1 MAVDPTTPQG
11 LVGDPIA
18 ATPQVLPAG
27 GGGVGSAGVV
37 SSSVANN
44 IDYVGD
50 VNLTQMSN
58 DIVNNPQ
65 DFLDDRGA
73 VLSDRV
79 PTIDANTAGTTI
91 DNNNYNMD
99 ADALQIAAAQAGTA
113 QAAGVTSPLTAQN
126 YTAQTTFDQI
136 SQPANLADAK
146 TMSTNPNAIVS
157 ADQIDQQGVATGVN
171 ADGSINQTGVALN
184 QFAHQNISNIIDTT
198 TANGK
203 LLAQTLGEGNYT
215 DAKATVQGQLAIL
228 QGEFTDANGNPKIPG
243 WASGIAKQVS
253 RNMAFSGV
261 TGTAALEAMTSALMQ
276 ATLPIA
282 QADSKFFQTV
292 TVKNLDNKQQMIVNK
307 ANVLSKFEATNLDVK
322 TNVAVNNAKTFMQ
335 YDMTNLANEQ
345 KVSIVNAQA
354 KQQSIL
360 EDAKQVNVQRR
371 FGAESQMETDRFY
384 DQLGTQIDQFNVTQ
398 KNTMEKFNTGELN
411 DVFEFNATMEN
422 NREQFY
428 QNMQYQIDSANA
440 KWRQSV
446 TLTNAEMDFQAAAT
460 DVKNTLSITTEQL
473 NQMWDRTDS
482 LLDYAWKEGQNRED
496 RKLQMERIKAEM
508 YAAQLNHHAKTS
520 SNSGMMSAIGSIAGA
535 VAGPAAGAAF
545 GPAGML
551 SLTTPGAG
559 AAVAAA
565 SDVRLKDDILPIGQ
579 TADGQTVYTWRWNDE
594 AERIGVDND
603 PTIGLLA
610 QEVEKRNP
618 GAIVEGSDGYKRI
631 KYDEVLP

>member
-1 MAVDPTTPQG
+1 
-11 LVGDPIA
+11 
-18 ATPQVLPAG
+18 
-27 GGGVGSAGVV
+27 
-37 SSSVANN
+37 
-44 IDYVGD
+44 
-50 VNLTQMSN
+50 
-58 DIVNNPQ
+58 
-65 DFLDDRGA
+65 
-73 VLSDRV
+73 
-79 PTIDANTAGTTI
+79 
-91 DNNNYNMD
+91 
-99 ADALQIAAAQAGTA
+99 
-113 QAAGVTSPLTAQN
+113 
-126 YTAQTTFDQI
+126 
-136 SQPANLADAK
+136 
-146 TMSTNPNAIVS
+146 
-157 ADQIDQQGVATGVN
+157 
-171 ADGSINQTGVALN
+171 
-184 QFAHQNISNIIDTT
+184 
-198 TANGK
+198 

-215 DAKATVQGQLAIL
+215 DAKATVQGQLSIL
-228 QGEFTDANGNPKIPG
+228 QASFQDANGNPKIPP
-243 WASGIAKQVS
+243 WASGIAKSVG
-253 RNMAFSGV
+253 RNIAFSGV
-261 TGTAALEAMTSALMQ
+261 TGTAALEAMTGALME

-292 TVKNLDNKQQMIVNK
+292 TMKNLDNKQQMIVNK

-345 KVSIVNAQA
+345 KVSLVNSQA
-354 KQQSIL
+354 KQQAIL

-384 DQLGTQIDQFNVTQ
+384 DRLGTQIDQFNVTQ

-428 QNMQYQIDSANA
+428 QDMQYQIDSANA

-508 YAAQLNHHAKTS
+508 YAAQLSHHAKTS
-520 SNSGMMSAIGSIAGA
+520 GNSGMMKAIGTVAGA
-535 VAGPAAGAAF
+535 IAGPAAGSAF
-545 GPAGML
+545 GPAGLL
-551 SLTTPGAG
+551 SLVGPGAAAAGPTTG
-559 AAVAAA
+559 AALAVGLP
-565 SDVRLKDDILPIGQ
+565 SDVRLKDDILAIGQ

-594 AERIGVDND
+594 AERIGVDNN

-618 GAIVEGSDGYKRI
+618 DAIVEGSDGYKRI

>member
-1 MAVDPTTPQG
+1 
-11 LVGDPIA
+11 
-18 ATPQVLPAG
+18 
-27 GGGVGSAGVV
+27 
-37 SSSVANN
+37 
-44 IDYVGD
+44 
-50 VNLTQMSN
+50 
-58 DIVNNPQ
+58 
-65 DFLDDRGA
+65 
-73 VLSDRV
+73 
-79 PTIDANTAGTTI
+79 
-91 DNNNYNMD
+91 MD
-99 ADALQIAAAQAGTA
+99 ADALQISAAQAGTA
-113 QAAGVTSPLTAQN
+113 QAAGVTRPLTAQN
-126 YTAQTTFDQI
+126 YQAETTFDRI
-136 SQPANLADAK
+136 SDPANLAQAK
-146 TMSTNPNAIVS
+146 TMAANPDAIVR
-157 ADQIDQQGVATGVN
+157 ADQIDQQGIATGVN
-171 ADGSINQTGVALN
+171 ADGSINETGVALN

-198 TANGK
+198 TASGK

-215 DAKATVQGQLAIL
+215 DAKATVQGQLSIL
-228 QGEFTDANGNPKIPG
+228 QASFQDANGNPKIPP
-243 WASGIAKQVS
+243 WASGIAKSVG
-253 RNMAFSGV
+253 RNIAFSGV
-261 TGTAALEAMTSALMQ
+261 TGTAALEAMTGALME

-292 TVKNLDNKQQMIVNK
+292 TMKNLDNKQQMIVNK

-345 KVSIVNAQA
+345 KVSLVNSQA
-354 KQQSIL
+354 KQQAIL

-384 DQLGTQIDQFNVTQ
+384 DRLGTQIDQFNVTQ

-428 QNMQYQIDSANA
+428 QDMQYQIDSANA

-508 YAAQLNHHAKTS
+508 YAAQLSHHAKTS
-520 SNSGMMSAIGSIAGA
+520 GNSGMMKAIGTVAGA
-535 VAGPAAGAAF
+535 IAGPAAGSAF
-545 GPAGML
+545 GPAGLL
-551 SLTTPGAG
+551 SLVGPGAAAAGPTTG
-559 AAVAAA
+559 AALAVGLP
-565 SDVRLKDDILPIGQ
+565 SDVRLKDDILAIGQ

-594 AERIGVDND
+594 AERIGVDNN

-618 GAIVEGSDGYKRI
+618 DAIVEGSDGYKRI

>member
-1 MAVDPTTPQG
+1 
-11 LVGDPIA
+11 
-18 ATPQVLPAG
+18 
-27 GGGVGSAGVV
+27 
-37 SSSVANN
+37 
-44 IDYVGD
+44 
-50 VNLTQMSN
+50 MSN

-79 PTIDANTAGTTI
+79 PTIDANTPGTSI
-91 DNNNYNMD
+91 DNNKFGMD
-99 ADALQIAAAQAGTA
+99 ADALQISAAQAGTA
-113 QAAGVTSPLTAQN
+113 QAAGVTRPLTAQN
-126 YTAQTTFDQI
+126 YQAETTFDRI
-136 SQPANLADAK
+136 SDPANLAQAE
-146 TMSTNPNAIVS
+146 TMAANPNAIVQ
-157 ADQIDQQGVATGVN
+157 ADQIDQQGIATGVN
-171 ADGSINQTGVALN
+171 ADGSINETGVALN

-198 TANGK
+198 TASGK

-215 DAKATVQGQLAIL
+215 DAKATVQGQLSIL
-228 QGEFTDANGNPKIPG
+228 QASFQDANGNPKIPP
-243 WASGIAKQVS
+243 WASGIAKSVG
-253 RNMAFSGV
+253 RNIAFSGV
-261 TGTAALEAMTSALMQ
+261 TGTAALEAMTGALME

-292 TVKNLDNKQQMIVNK
+292 TMKNLDNKQQMIVNK

-345 KVSIVNAQA
+345 KVSLVNSQA
-354 KQQSIL
+354 KQQAIL

-384 DQLGTQIDQFNVTQ
+384 DRLGTQIDQFNVTQ

-428 QNMQYQIDSANA
+428 QDMQYQIDSANA

-508 YAAQLNHHAKTS
+508 YAAQLSHHAKTS
-520 SNSGMMSAIGSIAGA
+520 GNSGMMKAIGTVAGA
-535 VAGPAAGAAF
+535 IAGPAAGSAF
-545 GPAGML
+545 GPAGLL
-551 SLTTPGAG
+551 SLVGPGAAAAGPTTG
-559 AAVAAA
+559 AALAVGLP
-565 SDVRLKDDILPIGQ
+565 SDVRLKDDILAIGQ

-594 AERIGVDND
+594 AERIGVDNN

-618 GAIVEGSDGYKRI
+618 DAIVEGSDGYKRI